1 MKKLEGMKINRV
13 EYKIGKYTFLIPKLP
28 LKKQR
33 KVLFKLAGVA
43 GVPLAELLGD
53 EIAEAKGKKKA
64 TKGEEAIMQGLKTV
78 VATLGTDSTLD
89 TYEELL
95 EDFKGP
101 AKVRYRREED
111 GEMLEPRLDDVY
123 EQIMTLDVE
132 AQFFWACLD
141 ENYRPFLERVRD
153 VAQARLAA
161 RAVQTKAVSE

>member
-1 MKKLEGMKINRV
+1 MKKLEDMKIARE
-13 EYKIGKYTFLIPKLP
+13 EYKIGDYVFLIPKLP

-95 EDFKGP
+95 EDFKKP
-101 AKVRYRREED
+101 ARVRYRREED
-111 GEMLEPRLDDVY
+111 GELLEPLLVDVY
-123 EQIMTLDVE
+123 DQIMTLDLE
-132 AQFFWACLD
+132 AQFFWACL
-141 ENYRPFLERVRD
+141 EMNYKPFLERVRD
-153 VAQARLAA
+153 VTQARLAA
-161 RAVQTKAVSE
+161 RAVRAKGQSE